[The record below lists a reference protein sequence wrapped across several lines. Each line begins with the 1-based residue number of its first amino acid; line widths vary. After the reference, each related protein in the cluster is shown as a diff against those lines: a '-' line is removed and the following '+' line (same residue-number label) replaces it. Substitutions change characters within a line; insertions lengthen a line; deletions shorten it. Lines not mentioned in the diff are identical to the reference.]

1 MTSLVARFR
10 TGPAS
15 RADAGRL
22 FLALMAFSLV
32 LLVLVYQLPHATM
45 VDVGSSADTR
55 SIQGFYFSEEQ
66 AGSSVRWSGPIARVA
81 FDGVGIRPWRLR
93 LRASGLRPTGTAAV
107 ILAVNGQPLAQV
119 NLAGDMREYEF
130 AVPAAL
136 LGPSGN
142 VVVTLQTA
150 TFTAPPDTRDLG
162 IMVDWLRL
170 EPDGTAPVIPPPLM
184 LAGFVLA
191 IALCFLAFV
200 RLGGPVQAGLLGGL
214 VLALP
219 LAAGLAVDPLFV
231 AHYGPWLL
239 VALAALALA
248 GQRARQATW
257 WEWAALVVLGWS
269 LYCFGVRALDFYRTG
284 LPPGDFTIYF
294 DAAKGL
300 RLGQP
305 LYNWEAARQIPNG
318 PVYKYPPLFAMLLAP
333 ATVFAARP
341 VAAGWYLLNLGLL
354 GLILFA
360 LIWRFRRDL
369 GTRSPKLVS
378 AYSLLLVIGFL
389 NFQPA
394 WESLARGQMDVIIL
408 AGMVAALFLLRH
420 RAGEAWAGGLLAFVT
435 MLKLYPGLL
444 VVYLLWRRRWRALA
458 GFAVTFALLVILSGL
473 VAGWGTLWRYVA
485 EILTVQTA
493 AVPWPENQ
501 SFDGFLGRLVIPAP
515 ATTWYTTIA
524 FPRWALLALYLLD
537 AVTLG
542 VTAWAF
548 AGRTDPRSERF
559 VSGYAV
565 AAPLIVLMWPT
576 AWIHYQTLLILPFGL
591 LLGRQLLA
599 GRRDWL
605 ADLLLLVG
613 FLLVAIGNEYQ
624 VLLPWL
630 QAGLPRLAQSYKL
643 CGVLILWGLY
653 IWWGRKAIGDKQP
666 YTARGSAGPV

>member
-1 MTSLVARFR
+1 MTSLVVRLR
-10 TGPAS
+10 TGPAT
-15 RADAGRL
+15 RADARRL
-22 FLALMAFSLV
+22 FLALMAFSLL
-32 LLVLVYQLPHATM
+32 LLVLVYQLPHAAL
-45 VDVGSSADTR
+45 VDVGSPTDTR
-55 SIQGFYFSEEQ
+55 AIHGFYFAEEQ
-66 AGSSVRWSGPIARVA
+66 GGSSVRWSGPIARVA

-93 LRASGLRPTGTAAV
+93 LRASGLRPAGTAAV
-107 ILAVNGQPLAQV
+107 TLKVNGRPLAQV
-119 NLAGDMREYEF
+119 SLAGDLREYEF

-150 TFTAPPDTRDLG
+150 TFTALPDTRDLG
-162 IMVDWLRL
+162 IMVDWLHL
-170 EPDGTAPVIPPPLM
+170 EPDGPAAVIPPPLM
-184 LAGFVLA
+184 LAGFLLA
-191 IALCFLAFV
+191 VGLCFLAFF
-200 RLGGPVQAGLLGGL
+200 RLGGRVQAGLLGGL

-219 LAAGLAVDPLFV
+219 LAAGVAIDPLSV

-248 GQRARQATW
+248 GQRARRATW
-257 WEWAALVVLGWS
+257 WEWVALAVLGWS
-269 LYCFGVRALDFYRTG
+269 LYRFGVRALDFYRTG

-294 DAAKGL
+294 DAAKSL

-305 LYNWEAARQIPNG
+305 LYNWEAARQMPNG

-333 ATVFAARP
+333 ATVFATRP

-354 GLILFA
+354 GLIIYA
-360 LIWRFRRDL
+360 LIWRFRRAV
-369 GTRSPKLVS
+369 GTRSPKLAS
-378 AYSLLLVIGFL
+378 AYGFLLVIGTL
-389 NFQPA
+389 NFQPV
-394 WESLARGQMDVIIL
+394 WESLARGQLDVIIL
-408 AGMVAALFLLRH
+408 ACLVAALFLLSH
-420 RAGEAWAGGLLAFVT
+420 RTGEAWAGVLLAFVT

-458 GFAVTFALLVILSGL
+458 GFAVAFGLLVILSGL
-473 VAGWGTLWRYVA
+473 VAGWETLWRYVA

-515 ATTWYTTIA
+515 VTTWYTTIA
-524 FPRWALLALYLLD
+524 FPRWALLVLYLLD

-548 AGRTDPRSERF
+548 AGKEDPRSERF
-559 VSGYAV
+559 VSGYAL
-565 AAPLIVLMWPT
+565 AAPLIILMWPT
-576 AWIHYQTLLILPFGL
+576 SWIHYQTLLILPFGL

-605 ADLLLLVG
+605 AELLLLAS

-624 VLLPWL
+624 VLVPWL
-630 QAGLPRLAQSYKL
+630 QEGLPRLAQSYKL
-643 CGVLILWGLY
+643 YGVLILWGLY
-653 IWWGRKAIGDKQP
+653 IWWGRKTIGDKQP
-666 YTARGSAGPV
+666 YPARGSSGPV